1 MSTTSNETDSSATVP
16 EPPPEEITRPEDE
29 RVPFA
34 TASFYGLQHILAMY
48 AGVVSPPI
56 IIGSAAGLT
65 PVEQATLVTAAL
77 FVSGLGTL
85 LQSLGVPYV
94 GAKLPLV
101 QGVSFAA
108 VGTMTAVA
116 TDAAIGAPAAR
127 LATIFG
133 AVIVAGLIGFVI
145 APVFASLVRFFPP
158 IVTGCV
164 ITIIGLSLFPVAL
177 RWIRGNPTIRNAAGE
192 TIPNPHF
199 GSATSLLLGVLTL
212 VATLVIARYG
222 RGVWSRLAVMLGLVF
237 GTVVAT
243 FMGRVN
249 WGAVGTGPI
258 FQLPQPF
265 LFGWPIF
272 SVGVIVSMTIV
283 ILVIMAETTADIL
296 AVGEIIGT
304 PTDQKRIAAGLRA
317 DMGATAIAP
326 VFNGFPISAFA
337 QNVGMVAMT
346 GIRSRFVVAAGG
358 GILVLLGLLPVLGRI
373 MNAIPLPVLG
383 GAGIVLFGSVAAAGI
398 KTLSKVE
405 FTNSNILIVASS
417 IGVGMIPITVPE
429 VYNQLPDWLHKIFES
444 GISACAIIAVLLNL
458 AFNHFSQQPTEDT
471 PAH

>member
-1 MSTTSNETDSSATVP
+1 MTTIEKVA
-16 EPPPEEITRPEDE
+16 PEDE
-29 RVPFA
+29 KVPVG
-34 TASFYGLQHILAMY
+34 TAFFYGLQHILAMY

-85 LQSLGVPYV
+85 LQSLGLPYV
-94 GAKLPLV
+94 GSKLPLV

-116 TDAAIGAPAAR
+116 TDASLGTPATR

-133 AVIVAGLIGFVI
+133 AVIVAGLIGFLI
-145 APVFASLVRFFPP
+145 APVFAGLVRFFPP
-158 IVTGCV
+158 VVTGCV

-177 RWIRGNPTIRNAAGE
+177 RWIRGNPTIRDASGAMVEN
-192 TIPNPHF
+192 PNY
-199 GSATSLLLGVLTL
+199 GSALSLLLGVITL
-212 VATLVIARYG
+212 VATLLIARFG
-222 RGVWSRLAVMLGLVF
+222 RGTWSRLAVMLGLVF
-237 GTVVAT
+237 GTIVAT
-243 FMGRVN
+243 LMGRVN
-249 WGAVGTGPI
+249 WGSVGNGPI
-258 FQLPQPF
+258 FALPQPF
-265 LFGWPIF
+265 LFGLPIL
-272 SVGVIVSMTIV
+272 SIGVIISMTIV
-283 ILVIMAETTADIL
+283 IIVIMVETTADIL
-296 AVGEIIGT
+296 AVGEILGT
-304 PTDQKRIAAGLRA
+304 PTPRRRIADGLRA
-317 DMGATAIAP
+317 DMGATALSP

-358 GILVLLGLLPVLGRI
+358 AILVLLGLLPVLGRV

-398 KTLSKVE
+398 RTLSKVE
-405 FTNSNILIVASS
+405 FTNSNILIVAAS

-429 VYNQLPDWLHKIFES
+429 VYDNIPDWLHQIFES
-444 GISACAIIAVLLNL
+444 GISACAIVAVLLNL
-458 AFNHFSQQPTEDT
+458 AFNHFTT
-471 PAH
+471 PAEEETPAAH